1 MKEFVLIFR
10 TSSTPSTSS
19 APPPSP
25 EQAQQMMSSW
35 MNWMGSIAAQNKLAN
50 SGSRLGI
57 ADSKVVKP
65 GNVVTNG
72 PFTEIKEFIN
82 GFIVVKA
89 DSIDEAVE
97 FAKGCPMVTGGGGN
111 VEVRPAVTPENNN

>member
-10 TSSTPSTSS
+10 TSSTPA
-19 APPPSP
+19 APPTK
-25 EQAQQMMSSW
+25 EQAEQMMSGW
-35 MNWMGSIAAQNKLAN
+35 MNWMGSIAAQDKLVN
-50 SGSRLGI
+50 RGSRLGI

-82 GFIVVKA
+82 GFIIVKA
-89 DSIDEAVE
+89 NSIDEAVE
-97 FAKGCPMVTGGGGN
+97 FARECPMVTGGGGN
-111 VEVRPAVTPENNN
+111 VEVRPAVSPENNN